1 MFSIK
6 KKKYLFLFSTLFLLC
21 IGIIVC
27 SVSLTS
33 AKYSYSA
40 GTQVSAT
47 IKGDYTPGSGTQ
59 LPQEDPHIVT
69 ETPNTV
75 YQVQSGDTL
84 SKIAE
89 KFNITIEALTAYNN
103 IENTDNIQAGAIL
116 RIPPKD
122 YVPPVSSEPSEK
134 TDNTEKTENS
144 SAEDSSEPSAAL
156 TGSDSSKEER
166 SEKETIV
173 ENSDETSKTDT
184 ALTSETTENSAIK
197 NNSEPSSLSE
207 SDTAKEEKSENETI
221 IQNSDVSSV
230 KDTAVTSKTMETSE
244 KISTDVS
251 ADEEHIPVS
260 DSNSDLQSE
269 ISRTPYNET
278 E

>member
-6 KKKYLFLFSTLFLLC
+6 KKKYLFLFATLFLLC
-21 IGIIVC
+21 IGITVC

-47 IKGDYTPGSGTQ
+47 IEGDYTPGSGTQ

-89 KFNITIEALTAYNN
+89 KFNITIEALAAYNN
-103 IENTDNIQAGAIL
+103 IENTDNIQVGAIL

-122 YVPPVSSEPSEK
+122 YVPPVSSKPSEQ
-134 TDNTEKTENS
+134 TDNSVTEKTENS
-144 SAEDSSEPSAAL
+144 AAKVSSEPSAAL
-156 TGSDSSKEER
+156 TGSDSSREVR
-166 SEKETIV
+166 SENETIV
-173 ENSDETSKTDT
+173 GNSDGTSETDT
-184 ALTSETTENSAIK
+184 ALTSETTE
-197 NNSEPSSLSE
+197 
-207 SDTAKEEKSENETI
+207 
-221 IQNSDVSSV
+221 
-230 KDTAVTSKTMETSE
+230 TSE
-244 KISTDVS
+244 EISTAVS
-251 ADEEHIPVS
+251 ADEEHIPLS
-260 DSNSDLQSE
+260 DSNSDFQSE
-269 ISRTPYNET
+269 ISRTPDNET